1 MSIVTGIPEKD
12 FVDEGIA
19 ISSLKPG
26 AEFCYNP
33 GEGITAWHSSSITQ
47 PTQSEIDA
55 EVVRLK
61 ALWDDEKLMQ
71 ELREISDIDDMQQ
84 YFNDLDLNKMISE
97 NLEVKPI
104 EVSDENLGK
113 TLEEQ
118 QDNFV
123 NTQEENLHRVMCPHC
138 LKEHYVNREEL
149 NNFKP
154 DWQTKLAEE

>member
-1 MSIVTGIPEKD
+1 MR
-12 FVDEGIA
+12 
-19 ISSLKPG
+19 KPKFG
-26 AEFCYNP
+26 KNSRNEP
-33 GEGITAWHSSSITQ
+33 GSGLYV
-47 PTQSEIDA
+47 
-55 EVVRLK
+55 EVRNNDINF
-61 ALWDDEKLMQ
+61 ALRKFKKKIQEAGLMQ

-84 YFNDLDLNKMISE
+84 YFNDLDLNKMIPE